1 MANDGLMSI
10 ATNPELSTIEKF
22 LLGGLVGAQETQK
35 QTYKREQELTDA
47 AMKQATDRITKAKA
61 KEKEISTKHKGLFS
75 RIYAAAGSTPAEVAK
90 TLVAQ
95 GPDAV
100 DEFVKMTKKDYE
112 QSRATNRL
120 KGVGQFVTAKGETIK
135 LGPEIYNTPESAPD
149 VARLSASLIS
159 APTGKLPRTVSQTTF
174 GEAVGQFFGM
184 PRDRG
189 ELRRI
194 AQERAASLTGY
205 GSDIPMDEVDARSL
219 YYAAGGEPKVRQQ
232 TGMVNLVEPF
242 ALKPADVLPAQ
253 EVELEWELGLRETAR
268 DKPEDTGRRDEQ
280 GEKIYAPGKSPFDIA
295 AAQKIA
301 KLIDDHMSPPPG
313 GYVDDKGVVV
323 LQGSLQD
330 EIVNDIRTLIGQ
342 GNKTAFVQK
351 YMRLFSKIPMPPKE
365 RIALNNY
372 FDNLAVRYASRLS
385 LNERFQMEYG
395 AARAGR
401 TRQ

>member
-35 QTYKREQELTDA
+35 QTYKREQEMTDA

-75 RIYAAAGSTPAEVAK
+75 KIYTAAGNTPAEVAK
-90 TLVAQ
+90 TLVTQ

-100 DEFVKMTKKDYE
+100 DKFVKMAEADFK
-112 QSRATNRL
+112 QSRLSGTL
-120 KGVGQFVTAKGETIK
+120 KGVGKFVTAKGETIN
-135 LGPEIYNTPESAPD
+135 LGPDIYRTPESAPD

-219 YYAAGGEPKVRQQ
+219 YYAAGGEPKVREQ
-232 TGMVNLVEPF
+232 TGTVSLREPF
-242 ALKPADVLPAQ
+242 AKDPDVVRPAAESFQ
-253 EVELEWELGLRETAR
+253 IWEMAAR
-268 DKPEDTGRRDEQ
+268 DEAGKKPVFDKKDKPILSQEQ
-280 GEKIYAPGKSPFDIA
+280 INASK
-295 AAQKIA
+295 
-301 KLIDDHMSPPPG
+301 KLISVLDKYDNIPPG
-313 GYVDDKGVVV
+313 GLIHPPTGKVV
-323 LQGSLQD
+323 LTKSLRD
-330 EIVNDIRTLIGQ
+330 TIIEDLYTLIGQ
-342 GNKTAFVQK
+342 GEATAFRNK
-351 YMRLFSKIPMPPKE
+351 YRTFLAGQSPEFYNLFDELVVSYGRSAKIPE
-365 RIALNNY
+365 QFLQ
-372 FDNLAVRYASRLS
+372 
-385 LNERFQMEYG
+385 RFMATQM
-395 AARAGR
+395 RR
-401 TRQ
+401 